1 MRVIIVFCCV
11 ILCQLTHGHSYGFEF
26 SSTNNDFINSF
37 NSQST
42 FNRLKTTAGAEEIN
56 ILKSSIGITSPN
68 SGTIW
73 TIPDPAEL
81 EWNTMNIGD
90 SKSIRF
96 FLAKDDMVVQELG
109 TFKNTGKASGIILA
123 KNISSGNNYQVVGI
137 EMFPDD
143 KFQIAKFATPY
154 FSIRNKISDARKE
167 KSRLLNAANSN
178 SETKTE
184 APKSVKATKRV
195 KPKRIKPKRIKKAR
209 KKVKEAPKRIEEV
222 SKKVEPTPNKIEE
235 APKKVETAPKRMEFD
250 GRNITYVKEL
260 AFENEKIKVSVW
272 DHGRQDGDIVS
283 IYLNGF
289 TVISKHLLT
298 YRKKPIEITLDPNK
312 KNDLFLYAH
321 NLGEYAPNTVAIEIS
336 DGKTSENIVLNSDLK
351 SCEAVMISVKK

>member
-1 MRVIIVFCCV
+1 M
-11 ILCQLTHGHSYGFEF
+11 LCQLTLGHSYGFDF
-26 SSTNNDFINSF
+26 TPTNNNFVNSF
-37 NSQST
+37 NSAITSSHLNAHKGT
-42 FNRLKTTAGAEEIN
+42 DEFSV
-56 ILKSSIGITSPN
+56 LKSSIGITSPN
-68 SGTIW
+68 SSTIW
-73 TIPDPAEL
+73 TIPEAAEL

-109 TFKNTGKASGIILA
+109 TFKNTGKVSGIILA
-123 KNISSGNNYQVVGI
+123 KNISSGDNYQVVGI
-137 EMFPDD
+137 ELFPDD

-167 KSRLLNAANSN
+167 KSRLLNAAKNN
-178 SETKTE
+178 PVTKTE
-184 APKSVKATKRV
+184 APKRVKRTKRV
-195 KPKRIKPKRIKKAR
+195 KKAPKKGKETP
-209 KKVKEAPKRIEEV
+209 KKVEEAPKR
-222 SKKVEPTPNKIEE
+222 VETTPVKIEE
-235 APKKVETAPKRMEFD
+235 APQKVEIAPKRMDFD
-250 GRNITYVKEL
+250 GRKITYVKEL
-260 AFENEKIKVSVW
+260 VFKNEKIKISVW

-298 YRKKPIEITLDPNK
+298 YRKKPIEITLDPSK

-351 SCEAVMISVKK
+351 SCEAVMISVQK